1 MLSSPQENNSL
12 LPMAGSQPAPVSASP
27 NAPVERRLPEWLKA
41 KLPGGENYV
50 RLRNLMRGMNL
61 HTICEEAHCP
71 NLGECWDAGTA
82 TFLILGDICTRSCA
96 FCAVQKGKPGAIDK
110 LEPLRLSNAVKALNL
125 KHCVITSVNR
135 DDAPDGGSEIFAECI
150 RQIHA
155 KVPGCAVEVLIPDF
169 MGNWDALKVVMDA
182 RPEVL
187 NHNTETVQR
196 LYRRIRPKAVY
207 ERSLELLLKA
217 KQIDRTILTKTG
229 IMVGLGETTDE
240 IRETMA
246 DIHDSEVDIL
256 TIGQYLRPSEK
267 HAPVMKFYT
276 PQEFRELA
284 EEGTKMGIR
293 HVESGPLVRSSYH
306 ANKQVEKLTI

>member
-1 MLSSPQENNSL
+1 
-12 LPMAGSQPAPVSASP
+12 MAGSQPAPALAP
-27 NAPVERRLPEWLKA
+27 TAAPVERRLPEWLKA

-169 MGNWDALKVVMDA
+169 MGNWDALKTVMDA

-207 ERSLELLLKA
+207 GRTLELLLKA
-217 KQIDRTILTKTG
+217 KEIDRTILTKTG

-306 ANKQVEKLTI
+306 ANKQVEKLAI

>member
-1 MLSSPQENNSL
+1 
-12 LPMAGSQPAPVSASP
+12 
-27 NAPVERRLPEWLKA
+27 
-41 KLPGGENYV
+41 
-50 RLRNLMRGMNL
+50 MRGMNL

-110 LEPLRLSNAVKALNL
+110 LEPMRLSNAVKALNL

-155 KVPGCAVEVLIPDF
+155 KVTGCAVEVLIPDF
-169 MGNWDALKVVMDA
+169 MGNWDALKTVMDA

-207 ERSLELLLKA
+207 GRTLELLLKA
-217 KQIDRTILTKTG
+217 KEIDRTILTKTG

-276 PQEFRELA
+276 PQEFRQLA
-284 EEGTKMGIR
+284 DEGQKMGIR

-306 ANKQVEKLTI
+306 AHKQVEKLAI